1 MDTVGL
7 LAGVA
12 GLLTAV
18 GSFVGALVLLRK
30 AREERGRIE
39 AERSK
44 IEAERGRIEAETSS
58 LAKKSDLDRA
68 MVLLDLVQR
77 DNERLRTRLAE
88 MESREERRYQEIL
101 TLKTGIL
108 LLINQL
114 RSLGV
119 DPAWKPEWAAECL
132 ADERET
138 K

>member
-1 MDTVGL
+1 MGL
-7 LAGVA
+7 LAGIA

-18 GSFVGALVLLRK
+18 GSFVGALVVLRK
-30 AREERGRIE
+30 AKEERG
-39 AERSK
+39 K
-44 IEAERGRIEAETSS
+44 IEAERKRIEAETSS
-58 LAKKSDLDRA
+58 LAKKNDLDRA
-68 MVLLDLVQR
+68 IVLVDQLQR

-88 MESREERRYQEIL
+88 VETREERRYQEIL